1 MPVAAQSDTDVEQIR
16 ALRGQSNDAIARH
29 DVPGILSFL
38 DDEFQITAGG
48 GTMFQGGEQM
58 GAAFAQQ
65 FEAFEDV
72 LYVRSIESVEI
83 STSSDE
89 AAEIGTWVGTW
100 TAENG
105 PLRTGG
111 RYSASWRRRED
122 SWVIRSELFVTLFCE
137 GAGCS

>member
-1 MPVAAQSDTDVEQIR
+1 VTAQSDTDVEQIH
-16 ALRGQSNDAIARH
+16 ALRRQSNEAIERH

-48 GTMFQGGEQM
+48 GALFQGGEQM

-65 FEAFEDV
+65 FEAFPDV
-72 LYVRSIESVEI
+72 LYVRNIESVEI
-83 STSSDE
+83 STPSDE

-100 TAENG
+100 TPPSG
-105 PLRTGG
+105 PHRTGG
-111 RYSASWRRRED
+111 RYSASWRKSNG

-137 GAGCS
+137 GADCS